1 MLKVQAGESIHSLI
15 FRTHCV
21 YGIQDYSNI
30 ILSNGSWAPFPKIL
44 HETLFLYK
52 PVDEFVF
59 LSLLRDIGIGTPQ
72 DKLFSDPFCYQ
83 EELKI
88 FFGGQD
94 YKRYRKSRA
103 PLKYCLACILEF
115 IQDYGVGFFKV
126 EWNFLNRCKQHAK
139 PLCIAISNS
148 RKETLLNIKKILSGQ
163 HAMKFV
169 VSESII
175 DNIIN
180 LQEYYHEKKIDYF
193 SECLVNKIKEVIV
206 SKAQKNSKLFLG
218 KNYSSTSCISQRQI
232 IESSYFH
239 FKHQKPNLFNHYW
252 KKFVTKTIAY
262 TGVINKSSIC
272 ESIYKF
278 KKSDCQRCLN
288 LDCSAN
294 LAIIPIEYKYPL
306 IDKCKTSQIN
316 LWYAAY
322 SAQRNTYI
330 DDAE

>member
-1 MLKVQAGESIHSLI
+1 MQAGESIHSLI
-15 FRTHCV
+15 FRTHSV

-30 ILSNGSWAPFPKIL
+30 ILNNGSWAPFPKIL

-52 PVDEFVF
+52 PVDEVVF

-72 DKLFSDPFCYQ
+72 DKLFSDPFHYQ
-83 EELKI
+83 EDLKI

-94 YKRYRKSRA
+94 YKRFRKSRA

-126 EWNFLNRCKQHAK
+126 EWEFLSRCKQHAK
-139 PLCIAISNS
+139 PLYIAISNS

-169 VSESII
+169 VSESTI
-175 DNIIN
+175 DNIID

-193 SECLVNKIKEVIV
+193 SECLVDKIKDVIV
-206 SKAQKNSKLFLG
+206 SKSKKGSKLFLG
-218 KNYSSTSCISQRQI
+218 KSYSSTSCISQRWI
-232 IESSYFH
+232 IENSYFH
-239 FKHQKPNLFNHYW
+239 FKYHKPDLFNHYW
-252 KKFVTKTIAY
+252 NKFVIKTTAF
-262 TGVINKSSIC
+262 TGVINKNSIR
-272 ESIYKF
+272 EDIYKF
-278 KKSDCQRCLN
+278 KNSDCQRCLN
-288 LDCSAN
+288 LDCCAN
-294 LAIIPIEYKYPL
+294 LAIIPIEDKHPL
-306 IDKCKTSQIN
+306 MDKCKASQIN